1 MIGERSKASQLRNLY
16 YLIAVMFNELF
27 KLIISDREIIFWNFK
42 KSFDW
47 MDLGL
52 LKDVQHFFLRRH
64 CSVGSDSGISPPC

>member
-1 MIGERSKASQLRNLY
+1 
-16 YLIAVMFNELF
+16 MFNELF
-27 KLIISDREIIFWNFK
+27 KPIISDREIILWNFK

-64 CSVGSDSGISPPC
+64 CSAGSDSGISPPC

>member
-1 MIGERSKASQLRNLY
+1 
-16 YLIAVMFNELF
+16 MFNELF
-27 KLIISDREIIFWNFK
+27 KLIISDREIILWNFK